1 MVAPRRESGNG
12 DTMRLSAAAAACAG
26 TLHGADV
33 DFCGGSSDSRS
44 IAAGELFIALRGE
57 RADGHEFLAMV
68 RERGAA
74 AALVDHAVADPLP
87 QLIVADTKLAMSQIA
102 AQWRAQYTCPV
113 IGLTGSNGKTTV
125 KELLAAIL
133 SRRGSTLFTLGNFN
147 NDIGLPLTL
156 LRMRAGHR
164 HAVIEMGANHPG
176 EIAYLTGLTHP
187 DIALITN
194 AGPAHLEGFKTLEGV
209 SRAKGEIYAGLSQ
222 SGVAIVNADDAYA
235 DYWVGL
241 NRGRRVIRFG
251 LSASAE
257 VSAAWSGDASGSA
270 LELRTPLGA
279 ASVTLHLPGVHNV
292 RNALAAVAAA
302 IAAGATLENIV
313 AGLQQAQ
320 GAPGRMQG
328 KRGLG
333 GARVIDD
340 TYNANPASVRAAID
354 VLAACGGRRVLAL
367 GDLGELGGD
376 AAELHRGVGE
386 YAARAGIDALY
397 TVGKLSANASSV
409 FPRERGHFETQDAL
423 IAALRPQLGAD
434 LTLLVKGSRSARMEN
449 VVDGLVEEG
458 QSDATH

>member
-1 MVAPRRESGNG
+1 
-12 DTMRLSAAAAACAG
+12 
-26 TLHGADV
+26 
-33 DFCGGSSDSRS
+33 
-44 IAAGELFIALRGE
+44 
-57 RADGHEFLAMV
+57 
-68 RERGAA
+68 
-74 AALVDHAVADPLP
+74 
-87 QLIVADTKLAMSQIA
+87 
-102 AQWRAQYTCPV
+102 
-113 IGLTGSNGKTTV
+113 
-125 KELLAAIL
+125 
-133 SRRGSTLFTLGNFN
+133 
-147 NDIGLPLTL
+147 
-156 LRMRAGHR
+156 MRAGHR

-222 SGVAIVNADDAYA
+222 NGVAIVNADDAYA

-251 LSASAE
+251 LGASAE
-257 VSAAWSGDASGSA
+257 VSAAWSGDASGST

-423 IAALRPQLGAD
+423 IAALRPQLGSD

>member
-1 MVAPRRESGNG
+1 MVAPRHDSGSS
-12 DTMRLSAAAAACAG
+12 DMMKLSTAAAACGG
-26 TLHGADV
+26 TMHGADV
-33 DFCGGSSDSRS
+33 EFRGGSSDSRTV
-44 IAAGELFIALRGE
+44 AAGELFIALRGE
-57 RADGHEFLAMV
+57 RADGHRFLAMV

-74 AALVDHAVADPLP
+74 AALVDHVVADPLP
-87 QLIVADTKLAMSQIA
+87 QIVVDDTRIAMGQIA
-102 AQWRAQYTCPV
+102 ARWRAQYSCPV
-113 IGLTGSNGKTTV
+113 VGLTGSNGKTTV

-133 SRRGSTLFTLGNFN
+133 SRQGSTLFTLGNFN

-156 LRMRAGHR
+156 LRLRAAHR
-164 HAVIEMGANHPG
+164 YAVIEMGANHPG
-176 EIAYLTGLTHP
+176 EIAYLTTLTHP

-209 SRAKGEIYAGLSQ
+209 SRAKGEIYGGLAPN
-222 SGVAIVNADDAYA
+222 GTAIVNADDTYA
-235 DYWVGL
+235 SYWAGL

-251 LSASAE
+251 LD
-257 VSAAWSGDASGSA
+257 AAADVTATWSGDALVST

-279 ASVTLHLPGVHNV
+279 AHVTLHLPGVHNV

-302 IAAGATLENIV
+302 VAAGASLENIV
-313 AGLQQAQ
+313 GGLQQAH
-320 GAPGRMQG
+320 GAPGRMQT
-328 KRGLG
+328 KRGLS

-376 AAELHRGVGE
+376 AADLHRGVGE

-397 TVGKLSANASSV
+397 TVGRLSANASQV
-409 FPRERGHFETQDAL
+409 FPREHAHFEAQDAL
-423 IAALRPQLGAD
+423 IAALRTQLGAS

-449 VVDGLVEEG
+449 VVNALVEEG
-458 QSDATH
+458 QSDAAH